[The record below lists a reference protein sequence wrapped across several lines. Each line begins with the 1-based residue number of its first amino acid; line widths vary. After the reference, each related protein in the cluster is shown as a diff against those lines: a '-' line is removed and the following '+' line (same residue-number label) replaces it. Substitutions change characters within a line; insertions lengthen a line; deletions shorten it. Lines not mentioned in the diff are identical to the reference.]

1 MKFDSVFA
9 KATSLKILQTL
20 CLIFRNKWWYAKL
33 IPIFASAVKLLK
45 YYFEEPQSCPR
56 WMLQKCLKLRGSWIA
71 QDLVCLIMH
80 YLQLSDVLDDGP
92 ELVVL
97 SFIRTAWKKTLYL
110 LKNFQRRKEWAV
122 SCRKSLSLVCCQK
135 DMELWTPAAHRPWPL
150 DHAANNEQVHWV
162 QIWIVQWSMTLCI
175 FIHETD
181 REGMWKLAASLAC
194 SYSLPPTLM
203 DDDSALIAQ
212 AYQLIAAAGK
222 QCKELCLACLIQ

>member
-1 MKFDSVFA
+1 MKFGSVFA

-20 CLIFRNKWWYAKL
+20 CLVFRNKWWYAKL

-71 QDLVCLIMH
+71 QDLVCLIVH
-80 YLQLSDVLDDGP
+80 YLQCSDVLDDGP

-97 SFIRTAWKKTLYL
+97 SFLRTAWKKTLYL

-135 DMELWTPAAHRPWPL
+135 DMEPWTPAAHRPRPL
-150 DHAANNEQVHWV
+150 DHAANNEQALLSADLNCPMVSNT
-162 QIWIVQWSMTLCI
+162 IY
-175 FIHETD
+175 IHTWDRPRRDVEAGCFSGLLLLFATYADGWWQCPYCTSVPTD
-181 REGMWKLAASLAC
+181 C
-194 SYSLPPTLM
+194 SCRKAM
-203 DDDSALIAQ
+203 
-212 AYQLIAAAGK
+212 
-222 QCKELCLACLIQ
+222 